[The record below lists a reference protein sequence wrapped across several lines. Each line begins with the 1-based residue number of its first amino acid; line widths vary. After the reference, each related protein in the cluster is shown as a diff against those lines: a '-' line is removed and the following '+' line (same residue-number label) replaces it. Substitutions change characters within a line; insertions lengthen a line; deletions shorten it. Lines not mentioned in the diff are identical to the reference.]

1 MSEDKIIELAKSTL
15 DLEAKAI
22 SNLKSFLDNN
32 FVSSVKAIHESKGR
46 VVVTGIGKSANIANK
61 FVSTLNSTGS
71 PAIFMHAAE
80 AIHGDLGIIQKDDI
94 VICISKSGNT
104 DEIRVLVPYIKSMK
118 NIMIAIVGNP
128 DSYLGQ
134 NSDFVLNTFVEKEA
148 CPNNLAPT
156 TSTSAQLA
164 LSDALAV
171 CLLDYRGFSS
181 EDFAKFHPGG
191 TLGRKLFLT
200 IKEVCKEN
208 EVPVVGSTADL
219 KSVIMEISSKRLG
232 ATAVVENNELMGII
246 TDGDLRRMLQNSGYD
261 EKLVAQ
267 DIMHAQPKK
276 IEAERLATE
285 GLKMMEEN
293 NISQLVV
300 VEGEKYL
307 GIIHIHDLLKQNII

>member
-1 MSEDKIIELAKSTL
+1 M
-15 DLEAKAI
+15 
-22 SNLKSFLDNN
+22 
-32 FVSSVKAIHESKGR
+32 
-46 VVVTGIGKSANIANK
+46 
-61 FVSTLNSTGS
+61 
-71 PAIFMHAAE
+71 
-80 AIHGDLGIIQKDDI
+80 
-94 VICISKSGNT
+94 
-104 DEIRVLVPYIKSMK
+104 
-118 NIMIAIVGNP
+118 
-128 DSYLGQ
+128 
-134 NSDFVLNTFVEKEA
+134 
-148 CPNNLAPT
+148 APT